1 MRITATLPALCLVAT
16 GLAASAAMA
25 SGTDGSSSTTESEA
39 DVTKPQQ
46 RLQEVIVTAEKR
58 ATLAQK
64 TPVSITTLTGPALEA
79 SGETE
84 LGNALRN
91 VPSLQIQGTPQG
103 GEIYIRGVGA
113 NGDSNFVDPSV
124 ALSMDGVY
132 TARSERL
139 YAPLYDIAR
148 IEILRGPQGTLYGRN
163 ADGGSVNIISNDP
176 TTDAFHAG
184 LNVQYGNFDL
194 RHADGYANL
203 PVNDELAFRLA
214 GLIEDRTGY
223 FSNGGYSSHVR
234 GFRGKALYE
243 PSGNLTLKALVD
255 YSHQY
260 GPLATSVPVPGA
272 LPSPPFPAGGWPTD
286 AANPWYVDPYHPPDE
301 NDFKFLTSA
310 IELDYSMPWAT
321 LVFNPT
327 YSHNTRDYLT
337 NLVVGDLFG
346 PLSFSVDKED
356 QYTVDVRLNSPDDSG
371 RLRWVAGFY
380 YLWDND
386 GEEAG
391 IGTVQ
396 TAQLADGTNVNLFT
410 SYTAGA
416 PASQS
421 VAGYGQ
427 LTYALTNRFSLIAGL
442 RHTNDRKS
450 NAALVL
456 SDYVPGYDSGQL
468 VSTSK
473 WGAWTYNVEAEFD
486 PVPASMLY
494 AEIAKGYKAGGYD
507 TTAVPPMSY
516 GPETVL
522 DYELGSKNRFLEDT
536 LQVNASLYFYQYH
549 DLQVQYNPAIS
560 PPLPL
565 PAAYIPSGAS
575 YSYFQQYI
583 ANGGN
588 GVNKGGELEMK
599 YRFTRD
605 DQFDLSLSYTDAYY
619 GHFAQVDLAG
629 LSGEPMAAT
638 PRWTAVPSYAHS
650 FPLGKGL
657 LTIDLDSK
665 LSSSYWTSV
674 NNRGSRPDSFQSGYT
689 RSDASL
695 LFDSGSSWSVSLW
708 VKNIENHAQIQFG
721 DFPLNRNV
729 INFPRTYGGNVM
741 LRF

>member
-1 MRITATLPALCLVAT
+1 MRFTVTTPVLCLIVTGIAVAP
-16 GLAASAAMA
+16 GALA
-25 SGTDGSSSTTESEA
+25 GTTDSSNTDAPADGARPS
-39 DVTKPQQ
+39 D
-46 RLQEVIVTAEKR
+46 RLQEVVITAEKR
-58 ATLAQK
+58 VTIAQK
-64 TPVSITTLTGPALEA
+64 TPISITTLSGAQLEA
-79 SGETE
+79 TGETE
-84 LGNALRN
+84 LGRALRN

-113 NGDSNFVDPSV
+113 NGDSNFLDPSV

-148 IEILRGPQGTLYGRN
+148 IEVLRGPQGTLYGRN

-176 TTDAFHAG
+176 TFDGFHAG
-184 LNVQYGNFDL
+184 ANIQYGNYDL
-194 RHADGYANL
+194 RHADGYVNL
-203 PVNDELAFRLA
+203 PVDGQLAFRLA
-214 GLIEDRTGY
+214 GLVEDRTGY

-234 GFRGKALYE
+234 GFRAKGLYE
-243 PSGNLTLKALVD
+243 PSGNLTVKGLVD

-272 LPSPPFPAGGWPTD
+272 LPSPPFPAGGWPTE
-286 AANPWYVDPYHPPDE
+286 AGNPWYVDPYHPPDQ

-310 IELDYSMPWAT
+310 IEVDYAMPWAT

-346 PLSFSVDKED
+346 PLSYSVDAED
-356 QYTVDVRLNSPDDSG
+356 QYTVDLRLNSPDSSK
-371 RLRWVAGFY
+371 RLRWVGGFY

-386 GEEAG
+386 GEVPG
-391 IGTVQ
+391 IGTTQ
-396 TAQLADGTNVNLFT
+396 SANLADGTSVNLFT

-416 PASQS
+416 PPTFS

-427 LTYALTNRFSLIAGL
+427 VTYALTRRFSLIAGL
-442 RHTNDRKS
+442 RHTTDRKS

-456 SDYVPGYDSGQL
+456 SNYIPGYDSGKV
-468 VSTSK
+468 VSTSQ
-473 WGAWTYNVEAEFD
+473 WGAWTYSAELEFD

-507 TTAVPPMSY
+507 TTAVPPLAY

-522 DYELGSKNRFLEDT
+522 DYELGTKNRFLGDS

-549 DLQVQYNPAIS
+549 DLQVQYNPAVS
-560 PPLPL
+560 PPLPI
-565 PAAYIPSGAS
+565 PAAYIPSGAV
-575 YSYFQQYI
+575 YNYFQQYI

-588 GVNKGGELEMK
+588 GINKGGELEMK
-599 YRFTRD
+599 YRLTPY
-605 DQFDLSLSYTDAYY
+605 DQFDLSLSYTDAHY
-619 GHFAQVDLAG
+619 GNFAQPDLAG

-638 PRWTAVPSYAHS
+638 PRWTAVPSYSHS
-650 FPLGKGL
+650 FPVGDGL
-657 LTIDLDSK
+657 LTVDLDSK

-674 NNRGSRPDSFQSGYT
+674 NNRGSRPDSFQSAYT

-695 LFDSGSSWSVSLW
+695 IFDSGRFWSVSLW
-708 VKNIENHAQIQFG
+708 VKNIEDHAQIQFG

-729 INFPRTYGGNVM
+729 INFPRTYGGNFS